1 MCTKSSGAVFGD
13 DDYLQLDS
21 LSLSF
26 RRGGS
31 PEHETHTLCFWLYL
45 LKSSLPGIIIRQGTK
60 GQLDDVRA
68 VPFLTLD
75 TDRKLALHGLHPEG
89 DDAEISND
97 MDVLLAEKPCNI
109 EKWVHVGCEIGS
121 DIARLHI
128 DGVIVGEKRLPLP
141 AFGESETGEKEEVLL
156 RGGSGLS
163 AGSPVQAFAYLVRML
178 PQPTVTNHYV
188 KNPPLELLLEGT
200 SGATDDHEVEE
211 GGDGSWSV
219 VGGKASCRRNFALD
233 VALLDALGRSIHKE
247 MELVASL
254 VYSDSNLPVEKPKD
268 DAEAPLLTTFDGVEF
283 PSTER
288 PIKLVHGR
296 ASFKLKISQLSSK
309 CDNRLF
315 RVCFDS
321 PSTPKYPFLR
331 AFSRPIRCVSRNRNH
346 RAPAAPYKRP
356 HSAAFPQEGAISP
369 NAEETITT
377 EVDSICNGS
386 SAAPSANGPYHKRNR
401 TGVEKPA
408 VPVLINSRG
417 GAIHS
422 PTLDTRTNGYA
433 VSGDGR
439 SQWLIHPAAT
449 LATAPLKLP
458 SAYSGNSGGTPRLD
472 VPGVAADY
480 GTKHEVHREGRH
492 KFTGR
497 VESPLSRNPS
507 SPLSDFL
514 VFKYCLENIQGR
526 TAFLKLFIVNHGDQE
541 LAELAARVSHCTGCR
556 HDGYQIMISK
566 SLILEANEVWS
577 EATRKSLPPLWTQV
591 ISCVEERFTKIS
603 SVQRML
609 SIKDKEFLN
618 RVAGCGDFVTREQF
632 DSLWSWIYPIALTLR
647 SSQVRAI
654 WDNEEPKWIEG
665 MIYKEEVEALL
676 LRSSESMAKPGTFL
690 LRFACSRFW
699 PHPDAGALV
708 VSYVGHDLR
717 INHKLLS
724 LDEGSGF
731 NPGERPLPEQ
741 LLSQPELKQ
750 LCKVPSTLSNGTN
763 A

>member
-1 MCTKSSGAVFGD
+1 MGTKSSVAVFGD

-21 LSLSF
+21 LSVSF

-31 PEHETHTLCFWLYL
+31 PEQETHTLCFWLYL
-45 LKSSLPGIIIRQGTK
+45 LKSSLPGIIIRQVMK
-60 GQLDDVRA
+60 GQLEDVGA
-68 VPFLTLD
+68 LPFLTLD
-75 TDRKLALHGLHPEG
+75 TDRKLALHGLRSGG
-89 DDAEISND
+89 DDAENSNH
-97 MDVLLAEKPCNI
+97 MDLVFAENPCNM

-128 DGVIVGEKRLPLP
+128 DGVIVGEKRIPLP
-141 AFGESETGEKEEVLL
+141 AFGESETGEEEEVFLC
-156 RGGSGLS
+156 GGSGLS

-356 HSAAFPQEGAISP
+356 HAAAFPQDGAISP

-386 SAAPSANGPYHKRNR
+386 SAAPSANGSYHKRNR
-401 TGVEKPA
+401 TGLEKPA
-408 VPVLINSRG
+408 VPVLINGRG

-422 PTLDTRTNGYA
+422 PILDTRTNGYA

-458 SAYSGNSGGTPRLD
+458 PAYLGNSGGTPRLD
-472 VPGVAADY
+472 ITGGAADY
-480 GTKHEVHREGRH
+480 GTKHEAHREGRH
-492 KFTGR
+492 KFTGP

-541 LAELAARVSHCTGCR
+541 LAELATRVSQCTGCR
-556 HDGYQIMISK
+556 HDGYQILISK

-603 SVQRML
+603 SVQRLL
-609 SIKDKEFLN
+609 SDKDKEFLS

-708 VSYVGHDLR
+708 VSYIGHDLR

-750 LCKVPSTLSNGTN
+750 LCKVPSTLSNGTSS
-763 A
+763 